1 MAKRATGR
9 LCVSRVAGWPP
20 RWLMPPPGWPFT
32 DGASF
37 ILDIP
42 PHARAVWGDDT
53 SPAEDG
59 VYRPKIP
66 QSSNT
71 HRRIAMPVT
80 ATATASPPSH
90 SRLRR
95 RHSRSTAWSP
105 PCSVRRREAAG
116 PGHRWRPVT
125 EKSHRALVSHAATTV
140 VSGSAP
146 VAGSAH
152 LGSPRVCTK
161 STLAAKAP

>member
-1 MAKRATGR
+1 MPG
-9 LCVSRVAGWPP
+9 AGHSAGDAAAPV
-20 RWLMPPPGWPFT
+20 WPFT

-42 PHARAVWGDDT
+42 PRTRAVWGDDT
-53 SPAEDG
+53 SLAEG
-59 VYRPKIP
+59 GMYPRKIP

-90 SRLRR
+90 SRLRH

-105 PCSVRRREAAG
+105 PCRVLRREAAR

-125 EKSHRALVSHAATTV
+125 EKSHRALVSHATTTA
-140 VSGSAP
+140 VSSSAP

-152 LGSPRVCTK
+152 RGSPRVCTK